1 MALVEMQKLRIVGLK
16 SRQAD
21 ITDVLA
27 KSGKFEVSASPV
39 PFAAASNDTDVE
51 RLLTLKARCAVAVD
65 AVASANARVADI
77 IKKAGKA
84 KTTDPA
90 VTHEPIKIKS
100 ARFFSSA
107 EELDEAGARAEDI
120 LAKTDEI
127 GRLVSLGTEYRSA
140 ISKLAARNKQ
150 LAPYLAC
157 PEKFS
162 EFRETDKAYSVLAS
176 GKVTAAAIGAL
187 SEFAMTAPYGGPKS
201 CNLVGVVALKS
212 DKERVSEIL
221 SAHGLSVCGINED
234 GSAEELIRKNDE
246 EIAALSACEKSAI
259 DGILAFNDDVSDIK
273 KLHDFY
279 MIEAEKAAASNAY
292 PATASTFVA
301 EGWVPKPS
309 AEALISEVE
318 KAGEAVAILLD
329 DVKEGD
335 DPPTLYKENK
345 ILAPYQAL
353 TDGYSPPSYFEFDP
367 SPFTAFFFFVFFGL
381 MTADMGYGIV
391 LTLGAFLAVKIMKP
405 EKGMKNLMLL
415 IGYSSVAAIAW
426 GILFGSVFGLSFGDI
441 AGLFGATG
449 VPSALWFN
457 PMDDPIQLMI
467 LSLLFGVVHITCGY
481 CLHFAGNI
489 TKGRI
494 TDALFDDGFQI
505 VTYVG
510 VFLLVL
516 WLGNP
521 KDGMFVIKSYPE
533 AFSSLLVPGLIIM
546 AAGLAGTV
554 LTKGRKK
561 PSIGGKIITGLS
573 GLYGIVNILS
583 DVLSYAR
590 LFGITIA
597 SCAIAFAFN
606 IIIEMVSGFGV
617 AVIPIAVVLAV
628 VLHAFNMAMGVL
640 SAYVHNARLQY
651 LEFYGKFY
659 TGDGHTFVPL
669 GSKTRYV
676 RFA

>member
-21 ITDVLA
+21 INDVLA
-27 KSGKFEVSASPV
+27 KSGKFEVSTSPV
-39 PFAAASNDTDVE
+39 PFAEASGSIDVE
-51 RLLTLKARCAVAVD
+51 KLLTLKARCAVAVD
-65 AVASANARVADI
+65 AVASANARIADI
-77 IKKAGKA
+77 IKKAGKT
-84 KTTDPA
+84 KDPA

-100 ARFFSSA
+100 ARFFSNA
-107 EELDEAGARAEDI
+107 EELDDAGARADGI
-120 LAKTDEI
+120 FAKIDEI
-127 GRLVSLGTEYRSA
+127 DRLVSLGTGYRSA
-140 ISKLAARNKQ
+140 MGKLTAKNKQ

-157 PEKFS
+157 CEKFS
-162 EFRETDKAYSVLAS
+162 EFRETDKTYSVLAC
-176 GKVTAAAIGAL
+176 GKVTESAL
-187 SEFAMTAPYGGPKS
+187 EELSTVALTVPYGDAKS
-201 CNLVGVVALKS
+201 CELVGVVALKENR
-212 DKERVSEIL
+212 ERVAEIL

-234 GSAEELIRKNDE
+234 GSAEELIRKNDA
-246 EIAALSACEKSAI
+246 EIAALADREKRAV
-259 DGILAFNDDVSDIK
+259 DGILAYNEDVCDIK

-292 PATASTFVA
+292 PVTASTFVA

-309 AEALISEVE
+309 AEALVSKVGE
-318 KAGEAVAILLD
+318 AGGAVAILLD
-329 DVKEGD
+329 DVRDGD
-335 DPPTLYKENK
+335 DPPTLYKENR
-345 ILAPYQAL
+345 ILAPYQSL

-391 LTLGAFLAVKIMKP
+391 LTVGAFLAVGIMKP

-415 IGYSSVAAIAW
+415 IGYSSIAAIVW

-441 AGLFGATG
+441 AGLFGASG

-489 TKGRI
+489 TNKKI

-521 KDGMFVIKSYPE
+521 KDGMFMIDSYPE
-533 AFSSLLVPGLIIM
+533 AFSALLTPGLIIM
-546 AAGLAGTV
+546 AAGLVGTV

-561 PSIGGKIITGLS
+561 PSIGGKIVTGLS

-606 IIIEMVSGFGV
+606 IIIEMVSGFGI
-617 AVIPIAVVLAV
+617 AIIPIAVVLAV
-628 VLHAFNMAMGVL
+628 ILHAFNMAMGVL

-669 GSKTRYV
+669 GGKTKYV